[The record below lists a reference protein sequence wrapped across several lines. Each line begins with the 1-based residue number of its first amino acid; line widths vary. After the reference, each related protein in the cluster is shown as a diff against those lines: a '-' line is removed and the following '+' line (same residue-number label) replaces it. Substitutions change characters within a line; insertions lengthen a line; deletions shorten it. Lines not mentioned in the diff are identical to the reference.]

1 MMILQTNYN
10 NYYYTYYQ
18 RWLSDVKT
26 VCDDLNG
33 LGIYECNLVKHE
45 RIANNVYKV
54 TYQNKYSPEKEIVII
69 LNYQKIAYSTSE
81 YQAEANSY
89 KVIKTYMTSE
99 TKKGE

>member
-1 MMILQTNYN
+1 MN
-10 NYYYTYYQ
+10 
-18 RWLSDVKT
+18 VKAGF
-26 VCDDLNG
+26 DDLNG

>member
-1 MMILQTNYN
+1 MANRRHNYSKNKKGDQDETNP
-10 NYYYTYYQ
+10 
-18 RWLSDVKT
+18 
-26 VCDDLNG
+26 
-33 LGIYECNLVKHE
+33 E
-45 RIANNVYKV
+45 A
-54 TYQNKYSPEKEIVII
+54 PEKEIVII